1 MASHHQLFAF
11 ILLTHTLTTLTW
23 LIGGGVMGLSRRA
36 ARHWMGASLANGM
49 ALLLLVQ
56 DQHDASAGPGLLS
69 ATLAAWGTFGFR
81 RGLQA
86 FLRLPTRDSLQAAT
100 LGTLTLFALGLCWP
114 MGWGTVGALM
124 AVAVSAVVL
133 TISAHQTHP
142 ALRAEFGGSTAWVS
156 STVHLLAILMF
167 LAIAVVSQGWTPES
181 WHALMTPDV
190 LRFWVVFLSVALS
203 IAGSFVLGYVVVMRL
218 VRRLE
223 YLSQHDALTGLLNR
237 RAIESLMDKEAQH
250 LHRFGDPFALV
261 LIDVDHFKRVN
272 DRLGHAAGDLVLSA
286 VASVLQSQ
294 AREVDHVARF
304 GGEEFCVLLPR
315 TDGEGARQAAERFRE
330 AVLATVVPWSDE
342 SVTVTVS
349 VGVAATTDPTE
360 ALHNILRRADEALYR
375 AKAEGRNR
383 VVTAQRRLVA

>member
-1 MASHHQLFAF
+1 MASHHQLIAF

-56 DQHDASAGPGLLS
+56 NQHDASVGRNLLS
-69 ATLAAWGTFGFR
+69 ATLAAWGAFGFR

-86 FLRLPTRDSLQAAT
+86 FLRLPTRDALQAAS
-100 LGTLTLFALGLCWP
+100 LGMLTLFTLGLCWP
-114 MGWGTVGALM
+114 MAWDTAGSLT
-124 AVAVSAVVL
+124 AVAISAAVL
-133 TISAHQTHP
+133 LISAHQTHP
-142 ALRAEFGGSTAWVS
+142 ALSAEFDASTAWVS
-156 STVHLLAILMF
+156 TTVHVLAVLMF
-167 LAIAVVSQGWTPES
+167 VAIALVSQGWTPDA
-181 WHALMTPDV
+181 WHAVMNPDV
-190 LRFWVVFLSVALS
+190 MRFWVVFTSVGLS

-237 RAIESLMDKEAQH
+237 RAIETLMDKEAQH

-315 TDGEGARQAAERFRE
+315 TDGEGARLAAERFRE

-342 SVTVTVS
+342 SVSVTVS
-349 VGVAATTDPTE
+349 VGVAATNDPNE
-360 ALHNILRRADEALYR
+360 ALHHVLRRADEALYR
-375 AKAEGRNR
+375 AKAQGRNR